1 MRIALAAAT
10 AALMIAA
17 SPAMA
22 QAPVSFMEK
31 QNSTEILGTDFLGTT
46 VNGKDGMP
54 AGRVTNLV
62 FDQNGRIDLVVIG
75 VGGLLGVG
83 EKNVAVPF
91 EILKMDVVGGKQV
104 FILEATKDQLKA
116 APAYKTLNDQAI
128 AERMKNWR
136 DKAQAGWSNAKERA
150 SKAYEQAKE
159 KVEDATK
166 PKQ

>member
-1 MRIALAAAT
+1 MKIVSAAA

-22 QAPVSFMEK
+22 QAPAAFIEK
-31 QNSTEILGTDFLGTT
+31 QTTSEILGTDFLGTT
-46 VNGKDGMP
+46 VNGKDGLP
-54 AGRVTNLV
+54 AGRITNLV
-62 FDQNGRIDLVVIG
+62 FDQNGRIELIVIG

-83 EKNVAVPF
+83 EKAVAVPF
-91 EILKMDVVGGKQV
+91 AALKPELAGGKQV
-104 FILEATKDQLKA
+104 FVLDATKDQLKA

-128 AERMKNWR
+128 AARLADWR
-136 DKAQAGWSNAKERA
+136 EKAQAGWSDVKDKA

-159 KVEDATK
+159 KVEEASK